1 MVGLILTIL
10 SWFVVGRS
18 TAAPAPANTAGTMGP
33 QATDPSQ
40 APVQSATSD
49 GRLTR
54 RRPELRRCEVAM
66 VPGMRESPLDQ
77 AKRAYRQDNPKEAVD
92 LTGERFGG
100 RRRQASFWR
109 TPRTVGAEVSQ
120 PECTRTMERG
130 SSRAGRRSGSQHQRR
145 SSGESVMHKGYLLGW
160 LARYNE
166 SWSLLH
172 QAEQAARELGLR
184 ALLGEVLWRRGA
196 SRKSRGLAK
205 VSAHI
210 ANSFPPVYRCPCQR
224 AKRESSSRR
233 PRPAVGSG
241 GCDGTAAADRR
252 AKFEAN
258 HS

>member
-92 LTGERFGG
+92 LTGERFSG

-120 PECTRTMERG
+120 PECTRTMEGG
-130 SSRAGRRSGSQHQRR
+130 SSRAGRRSGSGHQRR
-145 SSGESVMHKGYLLGW
+145 GSGESCDAQGLLVG
-160 LARYNE
+160 LAGALHRKLVATPSGRASSTRTRPASAFGRSAVAQRDDLDFRY
-166 SWSLLH
+166 
-172 QAEQAARELGLR
+172 LR
-184 ALLGEVLWRRGA
+184 A
-196 SRKSRGLAK
+196 
-205 VSAHI
+205 
-210 ANSFPPVYRCPCQR
+210 
-224 AKRESSSRR
+224 SRR
-233 PRPAVGSG
+233 PDWRK
-241 GCDGTAAADRR
+241 T
-252 AKFEAN
+252 
-258 HS
+258 